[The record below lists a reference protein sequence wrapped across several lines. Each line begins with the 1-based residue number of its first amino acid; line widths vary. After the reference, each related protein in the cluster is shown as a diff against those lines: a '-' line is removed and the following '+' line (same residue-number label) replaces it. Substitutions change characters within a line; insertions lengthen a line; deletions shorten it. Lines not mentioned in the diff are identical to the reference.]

1 MGLIFLLLVGAIL
14 GWVAAIMMR
23 AEDSRGIQ
31 LNIAVG
37 IAGAMFA
44 GIVLNPLLN
53 GGSIV
58 EGSYSVD
65 SLLTASLGT
74 VAMLCLLNVLRSRET
89 R

>member
-1 MGLIFLLLVGAIL
+1 MGLIFLVLVGAIL
-14 GWVAAIMMR
+14 GWVAAIIMR

-44 GIVLNPLLN
+44 GIVLHPLLN
-53 GGSIV
+53 GGSIL
-58 EGSYSVD
+58 EGSYSID
-65 SLLTASLGT
+65 GLLTASLGT
-74 VAMLCLLNVLRSRET
+74 VGVLCLLNVLRNREA

>member
-1 MGLIFLLLVGAIL
+1 MGLIFLLLVGAVL
-14 GWVAAIMMR
+14 GWVATIIMR

-53 GGSIV
+53 GGSIL

-65 SLLTASLGT
+65 GLLTASLGT
-74 VAMLCLLNVLRSRET
+74 IAMLFLLNVLRKPEAR
-89 R
+89 

>member
-14 GWVAAIMMR
+14 GWVAAIVMR

-65 SLLTASLGT
+65 GLLTASLGA
-74 VAMLCLLNVLRSRET
+74 VAVLCLLNVLRSRET